1 MLLKVVD
8 VLILHLVT
16 FIYVNDDDYHLQFFI
31 IIYKCLLK
39 GR

>member
-16 FIYVNDDDYHLQFFI
+16 FFYVNDDDYHLQFFI
-31 IIYKCLLK
+31 IMYKYLPK
-39 GR
+39 GG